1 MKRLLLLALL
11 AGCSGPQM
19 MPGTAPK
26 IVSTTPPAMGHDVS
40 LTTSIVIEFSAA
52 MDVATVGVTLSP
64 NVPLQAAA
72 WNEARTQ
79 GTFTP
84 EAPLAFATQYTV
96 RVQGSD
102 PDGRKL
108 SGDTVF
114 AFTTAEAPE
123 TTAPTLVSSTPANGA
138 MGVAVT
144 STLQLVFSEKM
155 DTASVSIASVPAVDW
170 GAAAWSAGD
179 TMATF
184 TPVQALAAST
194 AYQLTINGADLAGNP
209 LSGADVS
216 FTTGSVADTTAPTV
230 SSTSPAPGATGVSTT
245 AQPSV
250 SFSEPMAAG
259 TVMAMTVS
267 PDAGCTPALD
277 GTGTLLTCTTAAPLA
292 ASTQYTV
299 TIAAAQARDLAMNPM
314 AAPFSFSFTTGATA
328 DTTPPT
334 VVSMRPNDGGQP
346 LNPTMVAVFS
356 EPMDKAST
364 QGAVSTSPS
373 RQLFFAWNGAG
384 DTLSIT
390 ADGGFPYAQA
400 VSWSVSTAARDVA
413 GNALAASGNAAFT
426 VRRLCTATIRSDTAT
441 DGTVS
446 ATSTGTGRPSYA
458 YVPTQNRA
466 RVGRT
471 ASMSAETLSRGLY
484 VFPVGNASGC
494 STTGISKDALG
505 LTQAT
510 LRAAQASV
518 TGSPYGTVMRLGQ
531 VTVDWLP
538 FDGDAGVVFTGMS
551 PCRAA
556 SCTRVL
562 SSNGIVG
569 HKSVDVTE
577 MLEAALDA
585 RRGNNYAVTLRLV
598 NAYAEGLTTSS
609 SDYSDFTDGFAPDG
623 GAALD
628 VSYEVP

>member
-1 MKRLLLLALL
+1 MKRLLFSTLLA
-11 AGCSGPQM
+11 ACSGPAM

-26 IVSTTPPAMGHDVS
+26 ILTTTPPAMGADVS
-40 LTTSIVIEFSAA
+40 VTTSIVIEFSAA
-52 MDVATVGVTLSP
+52 MDVATVGVSLSP

-102 PDGRKL
+102 PEGRKL

-155 DTASVSIASVPAVDW
+155 DTASVSIATAPAVDW
-170 GAAAWSAGD
+170 GAATWSAGD
-179 TMATF
+179 TTATF

-194 AYQLTINGADLAGNP
+194 AYQLSVSGADLAGNP

-230 SSTSPAPGATGVSTT
+230 SSTSPAPDATGVSTT

-250 SFSEPMAAG
+250 SFSEAMAAG
-259 TVMAMTVS
+259 TVTAMTVS
-267 PDAGCTPALD
+267 PDAGCTPTLD

-292 ASTQYTV
+292 PSTQYTV
-299 TIAAAQARDLAMNPM
+299 TIAASQARDLAMNPM

-328 DTTPPT
+328 DMTPPT
-334 VVSMRPNDGGQP
+334 VVSMRPSDGGQP

-356 EPMDKAST
+356 EPMDKSST
-364 QGAVSTSPS
+364 QGAVSTTPA

-384 DTLSIT
+384 DTLSVT
-390 ADGGFPYAQA
+390 ADGGFPYGQA
-400 VSWSVSTAARDVA
+400 VSWSVSTAARDLA
-413 GNALAASGNAAFT
+413 GNALAAAGSGAFT
-426 VRRLCTATIRSDTAT
+426 VRRVCNATLRSDSAI
-441 DGTVS
+441 DGTAF
-446 ATSTGTGRPSYA
+446 ATSLGAGKPSFS

-466 RVGRT
+466 RVGRS
-471 ASMSAETLSRGLY
+471 ASMTSETLSRGMY

-494 STTGISKDALG
+494 SPTGISRDALG

-510 LRAAQASV
+510 LRAAQTSV
-518 TGSPYGTVMRLGQ
+518 TGSPYGTVMRTGQ
-531 VTVDWLP
+531 VAVDWLP
-538 FDGDAGVVFTGMS
+538 FDGDAGVVFAGMS
-551 PCRAA
+551 PCRAT

-562 SSNGIVG
+562 SSNGVVG
-569 HKSVDVTE
+569 HKSADVTA
-577 MLEAALDA
+577 MVEAALDA
-585 RRGNNYAVTLRLV
+585 RRGTTYAVTLRLV
-598 NAYAEGLTTSS
+598 NLYAEGLTTSS
-609 SDYSDFTDGFAPDG
+609 SDYSDFTDGFATDG

-628 VSYEVP
+628 VTYEVP